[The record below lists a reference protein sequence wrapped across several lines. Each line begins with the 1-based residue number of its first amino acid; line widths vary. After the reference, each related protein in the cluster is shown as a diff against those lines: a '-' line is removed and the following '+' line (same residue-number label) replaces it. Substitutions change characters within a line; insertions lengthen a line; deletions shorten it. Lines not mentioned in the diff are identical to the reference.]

1 VTLFARFAPRWF
13 AKHREKRMKLTT
25 TLAVAVGLAA
35 LAACR
40 QTPQENAA
48 ENIEANAENVAENIE
63 ANAANLSENIQAN
76 AENAAENVQANAE
89 NAADTV
95 RNTGNNAATN
105 SY

>member
-1 VTLFARFAPRWF
+1 VTPFARFAS
-13 AKHREKRMKLTT
+13 AVLTTSREKRMKLTT

-35 LAACR
+35 LAACK
-40 QTPQENAA
+40 QSPQENAA

-76 AENAAENVQANAE
+76 AENASENVQANAE
-89 NAADTV
+89 NAADAV
-95 RNTGNNAATN
+95 RNSGNAATN